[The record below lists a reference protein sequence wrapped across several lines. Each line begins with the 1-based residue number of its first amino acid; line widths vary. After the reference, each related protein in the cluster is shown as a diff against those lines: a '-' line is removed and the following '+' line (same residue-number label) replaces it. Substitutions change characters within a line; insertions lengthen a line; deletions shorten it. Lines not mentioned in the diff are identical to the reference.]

1 MREEVDFRDAPV
13 FLVVIIIIKV
23 MITIIIVIILRMI
36 IIMMIINNIIITM
49 SIIMSL
55 QKMYSPIEAWSPDE
69 TQRHLG
75 RPSQVVMR
83 VHQTTKQ

>member
-23 MITIIIVIILRMI
+23 IITIIIVIILRMI
-36 IIMMIINNIIITM
+36 IIMMIINIIITM